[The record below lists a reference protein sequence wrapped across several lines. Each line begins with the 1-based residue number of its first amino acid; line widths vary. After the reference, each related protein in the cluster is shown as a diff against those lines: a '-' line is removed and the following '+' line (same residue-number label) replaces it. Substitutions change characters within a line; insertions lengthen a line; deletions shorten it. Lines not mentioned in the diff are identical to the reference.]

1 MATTKEFKM
10 RLPVYELSSDL
21 TYADTTATK
30 VFSLPAGACMLDWIV
45 NVSTAFTGGSTY
57 QLNVGTTSATGNE
70 LLAAVSV
77 ATAGKVTLTTQVQL
91 PGNVTTAITDVY
103 MAITDGTAGAVKV
116 TCVFT
121 HEKGRLS

>member
-1 MATTKEFKM
+1 MPATKEFKM

-21 TYADTTATK
+21 IYSDTTAGL
-30 VFSLPAGACMLDWIV
+30 VFSLPPGACIIDWIV
-45 NVSTAFTGGSTY
+45 NVQTAFSGGSTH

-70 LLAAVSV
+70 LLSAVSV

-91 PGNVTTAITDVY
+91 AGHVTTAITDIY
-103 MAITDGTAGAVKV
+103 MAVTDGTAGAVKV
-116 TCVFT
+116 TCVFS